1 MDSDTGTIAK
11 VSAARHLRADHQRVF
26 FILLSFA
33 ILVLA
38 CSRTGNDERAYFVK
52 RGPSYLVEMKGRR
65 RLLAHDPLSAIR
77 GRTYEETLT
86 IELPRI
92 EGVIEGAE
100 IPVRSGYLRYAGRV
114 AITNRKMKVDLYYQG
129 DANAR
134 VALLW
139 NGDYTLVQRDTS
151 SVP

>member
-1 MDSDTGTIAK
+1 MS
-11 VSAARHLRADHQRVF
+11 RASL
-26 FILLSFA
+26 ILVSFA
-33 ILVLA
+33 ILVLG

-52 RGPSYLVEMKGRR
+52 RGTTYVVEMRGRR
-65 RLLAHDPLSAIR
+65 RLLSHDPLSAIR

-86 IELPRI
+86 IELPRL

-114 AITNRKMKVDLYYQG
+114 AITNRKMKVDLYYHG

-139 NGDYTLVQRDTS
+139 NGDYTLLQRDTS
-151 SVP
+151 GVP

>member
-1 MDSDTGTIAK
+1 M
-11 VSAARHLRADHQRVF
+11 RRAS
-26 FILLSFA
+26 FILVSFA

-52 RGPSYLVEMKGRR
+52 RGTTYVVEMRGRR
-65 RLLAHDPLSAIR
+65 RLLSHDPLSAIR

-114 AITNRKMKVDLYYQG
+114 AITNRKMKVDLSYQG
-129 DANAR
+129 EANAR

-139 NGDYTLVQRDTS
+139 NGDYTLVQRDTRG
-151 SVP
+151 VP